1 MESAK
6 QKRAKAIFRASQS
19 RTAKARSRIDLR
31 LFIDLEARL
40 EPLGAA
46 ATERRPPLEEFES
59 LSSFSTGAK
68 LLDSCWSCLCMRRL
82 CMRLCMRSSS
92 RRLGAEALASELFEK
107 VIVCGS
113 FEMFESSKRYDRTIF
128 YETKRLQIRTIG
140 SSAVS
145 KLHCLNTSIADPQMD
160 K

>member
-1 MESAK
+1 VVNKSAPK
-6 QKRAKAIFRASQS
+6 LSSEPVNQS

-68 LLDSCWSCLCMRRL
+68 LLDSCWSCLCMRL
-82 CMRLCMRSSS
+82 VCMRSSSS

-140 SSAVS
+140 STAVS